1 MAGSMNGKVAIVTG
15 AAAGIGRATA
25 MAFAKEGAKVVVADV
40 TAPGGEETVNCI
52 RRGGGDAIFVQ
63 TNVAIESEVAS
74 LIKATIDAYGRLDY
88 AFNNAGI
95 EGAIAPAAEYP
106 VEMWD
111 RVLGVNVTGA
121 WLCMKAEI
129 PEMLKHGGGAIVN
142 CSSVAG
148 LVGSKGLAAYVASKH
163 GLAGLT
169 KVTALDYT
177 QSGLRVNAVCPGVID
192 TAMIDRVT
200 GGDAAAEKG
209 FVAMEPVGRMG
220 TPDEVAATVIWL
232 CSDASSFV
240 TGQALAV
247 DGGFVAQ

>member
-169 KVTALDYT
+169 KVTALDYA

>member
-1 MAGSMNGKVAIVTG
+1 MNGKVAIVTG

-169 KVTALDYT
+169 KVTALDYA

>member
-169 KVTALDYT
+169 KVTALDYA

-209 FVAMEPVGRMG
+209 FVAMESVGRMG

>member
-52 RRGGGDAIFVQ
+52 RSGGGDATFVQ

-169 KVTALDYT
+169 KVTALDYA

>member
-95 EGAIAPAAEYP
+95 EGAIAPTAEYP

-169 KVTALDYT
+169 KVTALDYA